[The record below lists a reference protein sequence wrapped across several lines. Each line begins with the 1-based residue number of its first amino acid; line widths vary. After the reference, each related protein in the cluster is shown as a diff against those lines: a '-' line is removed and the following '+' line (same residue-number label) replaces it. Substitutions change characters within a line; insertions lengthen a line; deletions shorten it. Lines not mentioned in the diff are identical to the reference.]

1 MMHALNSVLVRSVSM
16 VSASKPVLWEAGHRN
31 RAAIPNIKKEASIC
45 AAVVVKIGRKPEK
58 K

>member
-16 VSASKPVLWEAGHRN
+16 VSASKPVPWEAGHRN
-31 RAAIPNIKKEASIC
+31 RAAIPNIKKEASSC